1 MTKPATDF
9 DTPEVSV
16 ATVSVVVA
24 SGLALT
30 RFSVT
35 PSIASV
41 TVFDALLI
49 AMPSIVSDAFCAATL
64 CSMFRPAPTA
74 AAGS

>member
-1 MTKPATDF
+1 M
-9 DTPEVSV
+9 
-16 ATVSVVVA
+16 ATVSVVAA
-24 SGLALT
+24 SGFALT
-30 RFSVT
+30 RLMVT

-41 TVFDALLI
+41 TALEALLI
-49 AMPSIVSDAFCAATL
+49 AMPSMVSAAFCAATF